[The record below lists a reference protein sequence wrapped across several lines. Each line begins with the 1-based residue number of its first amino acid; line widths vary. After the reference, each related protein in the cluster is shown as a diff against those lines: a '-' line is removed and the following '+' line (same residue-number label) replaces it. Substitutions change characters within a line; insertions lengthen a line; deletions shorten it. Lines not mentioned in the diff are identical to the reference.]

1 MKKTLILFCSLFFT
15 QSLFSSERGLID
27 LAELHYQNREYY
39 NAVTETY
46 RYRYLY
52 PQGSLFPQ
60 SMLITGKSYYHGGET
75 EKALSVLSE
84 CYGMYSGTS
93 AGETALFYSGLI
105 RLEKGL
111 YNSAA
116 KNFREYSF
124 IYNTGLFSEEAL
136 INLSLIYVFAENYD
150 NADKELAEYKRIFP
164 GGKLN
169 KKSEE
174 LSLIIAEQ
182 RGKTEKNLYIAG
194 ISSALIPGSGYF
206 YTEKYMLGIFSFLT
220 NGALIYGIYSGY
232 KKKETLQMIFF
243 SVIEFSFYNYSII
256 GSIKSAD
263 DYNRGRK
270 SKEEILAGFRKTF

>member
-1 MKKTLILFCSLFFT
+1 MKKTVFFFCILLLT
-15 QSLFSSERGLID
+15 RSLFSSEQGLID

-39 NAVTETY
+39 NAVTESF
-46 RYRYLY
+46 RYQFLY

-60 SMLITGKSYYHGGET
+60 SMLISGKSYYRGGET

-84 CYGMYSGTS
+84 CYNIYTGTY

-105 RLEKGL
+105 MLEKGL
-111 YNSAA
+111 YVSAA
-116 KNFREYSF
+116 KNFQEYNYV
-124 IYNTGLFSEEAL
+124 YNNGIFSEEAL
-136 INLSLIYVFAENYD
+136 INLSLIYVVAENYD
-150 NADKELAEYKRIFP
+150 KAERELAEYRRIFP

-169 KKSEE
+169 QKSEE

-182 RGKTEKNLYIAG
+182 RGKPKKNIYIAG

-206 YTEKYMLGIFSFLT
+206 YTEKYMLGMFSLLT
-220 NGALIYGIYSGY
+220 NGAMIYGIYSGY
-232 KKKETLQMIFF
+232 KKKDTLQMIFF

-256 GSIKSAD
+256 GSIQSAD
-263 DYNRGRK
+263 EYNRGRK